1 MGELDAVAAQNKP
14 GWVTAQSAKSTPYL
28 ESAMYAN
35 KLRPR
40 SGYNGSSTSGAHG
53 PQLLGRRQSEM
64 QKRFQMA
71 ALDPSATSD
80 LLRKFAASGYTDS
93 RAMIPH
99 LKNR

>member
-1 MGELDAVAAQNKP
+1 M
-14 GWVTAQSAKSTPYL
+14 TAQSAKSMPYL

-40 SGYNGSSTSGAHG
+40 SGYSGSVASGAYG

-64 QKRFQMA
+64 QKRFQMG
-71 ALDPSATSD
+71 ALDPKGTSD
-80 LLRKFAASGYTDS
+80 LLKKFAAPSYTDS